1 MNVIKGGF
9 LGKSAGYYYYIQ
21 NIKLNKIGWVSAK
34 LKYKNNVSSI
44 YENNGTDLTFEMKQ
58 DNNYNILLQV
68 NDVTIITDKHL
79 FDYELE
85 LELELETNQNHND
98 VYTLSEGLIVDH

>member
-21 NIKLNKIGWVSAK
+21 NVKLNKSGWVVAK
-34 LKYKNNVSSI
+34 IKYNNNVKSI
-44 YENNGTDLTFEMKQ
+44 YHNCGDELCFEINQ
-58 DNNYNILLQV
+58 DNNYNIILNV
-68 NDVTIITDKHL
+68 NGKGIITERHL

-85 LELELETNQNHND
+85 IEGSENNSES
-98 VYTLSEGLIVDH
+98 YTLSEGLIVDH

>member
-21 NIKLNKIGWVSAK
+21 NIKLNKTGWQKAK
-34 LKYKNNVSSI
+34 LVYKNNVKSI
-44 YENNGTDLTFEMKQ
+44 YNNCGDELSFEMKQ
-58 DNNYNILLQV
+58 DNNYNILLNV
-68 NDVTIITDKHL
+68 NGKSVIIDKHL

-85 LELELETNQNHND
+85 IEMNQNAD
-98 VYTLSEGLIVDH
+98 PYTLSEGLIVDH